1 MTPTIQ
7 YKPTSHTAHSSA
19 GSRFPKPTDPIQLVF
34 PRDVPQACA
43 SSSALLRLLLMR
55 SCCSLTQSWSPR
67 RQSRLRTSCCL
78 LSADT
83 VAYAF
88 FNGLVLIPCHRNPCS
103 DMAPCLAMFDGD
115 GSPVITVGLAPS
127 RFLRRVILCI
137 AITLY
142 DSKRPATPSAR

>member
-1 MTPTIQ
+1 
-7 YKPTSHTAHSSA
+7 
-19 GSRFPKPTDPIQLVF
+19 
-34 PRDVPQACA
+34 
-43 SSSALLRLLLMR
+43 MR
-55 SCCSLTQSWSPR
+55 SCCSSTQSWSPR

-88 FNGLVLIPCHRNPCS
+88 FNGLVLIPCHRNPRS

-127 RFLRRVILCI
+127 RFLRRVILRI